1 MPALEVSNLHLWRG
15 ERHVLRRL
23 TFTLP
28 EGRALQLLWPNGVGK
43 TSLLRTLAGFLHPEE
58 GEIRWDG
65 QLLAKVRGD
74 WHRDLAWLGHEL
86 ALKADLT
93 PVENLAFVLGL
104 RRTVTR
110 EWIEAQLAAAGLPG
124 HCFELTA
131 RRLSA
136 GQQRRVAL
144 ARLVAWDARV
154 WLLDEP
160 AANLDAAGQ
169 AFVAGIIDAH
179 LARGGSALIATHQP
193 LPLDPARSSLWMEPA
208 VAP

>member
-1 MPALEVSNLHLWRG
+1 MPELEVANLHLWRG

-23 TFTLP
+23 SFTLP
-28 EGRALQLLWPNGVGK
+28 EGRALQLLWPNGAGK

-58 GEIRWDG
+58 GEVRWNG
-65 QLLAKVRGD
+65 QSVSKTRD
-74 WHRDLAWLGHEL
+74 EWHRDLAWLGHDL

-104 RRTVTR
+104 RRAATR
-110 EWIEAQLAAAGLPG
+110 EQIEAQLAAAGLPV
-124 HCFELTA
+124 HCYELTV

-144 ARLVAWDARV
+144 ARLVAWDARL

-160 AANLDAAGQ
+160 AA
-169 AFVAGIIDAH
+169 
-179 LARGGSALIATHQP
+179 
-193 LPLDPARSSLWMEPA
+193 
-208 VAP
+208 